1 MIQPRGMLA
10 APGHPDAPSAT
21 GTGLAA
27 GHPAAADPAP
37 SGHGDGTLPEIRA
50 LLVDAVTEAAHRATA
65 LGHPVIA
72 VVNYLTDP
80 IDPIRAFQLAGSSAM
95 GFFERGT
102 LALPADPQGT
112 LSTPYLAY
120 VAYDSGTG
128 SPGCTSVTGTGW
140 TPDHLGPPHPASG
153 AAGTD
158 LSSGTGPSGPTGEVF
173 APIRAW
179 HSHFRD
185 AVCRSTRDVPASH
198 DQGPLAFGGGAFDPS
213 APRSAL
219 WSAFPAALF
228 FVPRILLTRT
238 TAGTTIGL
246 HVLVRDRAQGLAD
259 AMEVERMANSWLL
272 RIASQPEL
280 APMDDKDPGIILRDG
295 QPAEQWREIVARL
308 AGEIRA
314 GAMRKVV
321 LARSVHATGTRAFVA
336 ADVLRRLRVAYPAAL
351 RFAIPRGN
359 QVFVGATPEY
369 LAEVNHGAFTT
380 MALAGTAPRG
390 TTPDEDAALGLELL
404 HNAKQ
409 IAEHAIVTEMLR
421 TTLAPLCATM
431 QVGATGWPGAAPQ
444 LLRLA
449 NVQHLQTPIAG
460 QLMAGRS
467 ILDLVAALH
476 PTPAVGGMP
485 RVAALAAIRAA
496 EGMDRG
502 WYAGPVGWVTPDG
515 DGAMAVALR
524 SGLLNGQTATLF
536 AGCGIVGASDPDR
549 EWEESRLKLQAML
562 SGIGLEEAPR

>member
-1 MIQPRGMLA
+1 MTQPRGML
-10 APGHPDAPSAT
+10 DAPTAT
-21 GTGLAA
+21 GTGLAP
-27 GHPAAADPAP
+27 GHPAAPGHPPAP
-37 SGHGDGTLPEIRA
+37 SHPPAPGHPAAGHGDGTPQEIRS
-50 LLVDAVTEAAHRATA
+50 LLVDAVTEAALRATE
-65 LGHPVIA
+65 LGHPIIA

-80 IDPIRAFQLAGSSAM
+80 IDPICAFQRAGSAAT
-95 GFFERGT
+95 GFFERG
-102 LALPADPQGT
+102 AFPEDPHGT
-112 LSTPYLAY
+112 LPTPYLAY
-120 VAYDSGTG
+120 VAYDS
-128 SPGCTSVTGTGW
+128 CTSATGTELA
-140 TPDHLGPPHPASG
+140 PDHLGPSHPASG

-158 LSSGTGPSGPTGEVF
+158 PSSLTEDVL

-179 HSHFRD
+179 HSHFRN
-185 AVCRSTRDVPASH
+185 AVRRSARGVPATFDH
-198 DQGPLAFGGGAFDPS
+198 GPLAFGGGAFDPA
-213 APRSAL
+213 APRSEL
-219 WSAFPAALF
+219 WSAFPAAHF

-238 TAGTTIGL
+238 AASTTIGL

-259 AMEVERMANSWLL
+259 AMEVARLAVAW
-272 RIASQPEL
+272 RQQIASQPG
-280 APMDDKDPGIILRDG
+280 MDPTYDADPGLTLRDL
-295 QPAEQWREIVARL
+295 QPADQWRDLVARL

-321 LARSVHATGTRAFVA
+321 LARSVRATGTRAFA
-336 ADVLRRLRVAYPAAL
+336 PAEVLRRLRAAYPAAL

-369 LAEVNHGAFTT
+369 LAEVDHGSFTT

-390 TTPDEDAALGLELL
+390 ATPDEDAALGQELV

-409 IAEHAIVTEMLR
+409 NAEHAIVTDMLR
-421 TTLAPLCATM
+421 STLEPLSATM
-431 QVGATGWPGAAPQ
+431 RINTTPQ

-449 NVQHLQTPIAG
+449 NVQHLRTPIAG
-460 QLMAGRS
+460 QLLAGRS

-485 RVAALAAIRAA
+485 RAAALAAIRAA

-524 SGLLNGQTATLF
+524 SGLLAGQTATLF

-549 EWEESRLKLQAML
+549 EWEESRLKLRAML
-562 SGIGLEEAPR
+562 TGIGLEEVPR